1 MIISTKGRYAL
12 RIMLD
17 LAAHPDDGYI
27 SLKTISTRQNIS
39 MKYLEAI
46 VSMLTKADL
55 LDSMRGKDGGYK
67 LSRAPKDY
75 NIAQII
81 KLTEGSLAPVACL
94 ECGENICERAS
105 DCLTL
110 PLWENLEHLIEQ
122 YLGSV
127 SLEDVMLGRVKPLD
141 KNSLA

>member
-55 LDSMRGKDGGYK
+55 LDSMRG
-67 LSRAPKDY
+67 
-75 NIAQII
+75 I

-94 ECGENICERAS
+94 ECGENTCERAS

-127 SLEDVMLGRVKPLD
+127 SLEDVMLGKVKPLN

>member
-17 LAAHPDDGYI
+17 LAAHPDDGHI
-27 SLKTISTRQNIS
+27 SLKTISTRQSIS

-46 VSMLTKADL
+46 VAMLNKADL

-67 LSRAPKDY
+67 LNRAPKDY

-94 ECGENICERAS
+94 ECGTNTCERAA

-110 PLWENLEHLIEQ
+110 PLWENLEYLIEQ
-122 YLGSV
+122 YLSSV
-127 SLEDVMLGRVKPLD
+127 TLEDVMLGRVKPLD
-141 KNSLA
+141 KNSLI

>member
-27 SLKTISTRQNIS
+27 SVKTISTRQNIS

-94 ECGENICERAS
+94 ECGENTCERAS

-127 SLEDVMLGRVKPLD
+127 SLEDVMLGKVKPLD

>member
-27 SLKTISTRQNIS
+27 SLKTISNRQNIS

-46 VSMLTKADL
+46 VAMLNKADL

-67 LSRAPKDY
+67 LNREPKDY

-94 ECGENICERAS
+94 DCGENTCERAG

-110 PLWENLEHLIEQ
+110 PLWQNLEQLIDE
-122 YLGSV
+122 YLSAV
-127 SLEDVMLGRVKPLD
+127 SLEDVMLGKIKSV
-141 KNSLA
+141 